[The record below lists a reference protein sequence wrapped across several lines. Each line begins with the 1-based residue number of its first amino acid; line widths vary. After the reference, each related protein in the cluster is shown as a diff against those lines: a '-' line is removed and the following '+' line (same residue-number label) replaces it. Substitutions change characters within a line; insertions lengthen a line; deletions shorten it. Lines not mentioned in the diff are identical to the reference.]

1 MLSRH
6 DLIQRF
12 TPFTIDAHHLI
23 AEEII
28 TAVQANV
35 DGYRNNGRITIL
47 GIEDE
52 VMYPGTQAFLRCG
65 ASLAREIKW
74 QGTYRY
80 AALYLGGVSAEDLH
94 QRCDEICRALS
105 LE

>member
-28 TAVQANV
+28 TGVQANI
-35 DGYRNNGRITIL
+35 DGHRHNGKNTIL
-47 GIEDE
+47 GIVDE
-52 VMYPGTQAFLRCG
+52 VMCPGTQAFLRCG

-74 QGTYRY
+74 RWSYRY
-80 AALYLGGVSAEDLH
+80 AAIYLGGASSEDLH
-94 QRCDEICRALS
+94 QRYDEICRALS
-105 LE
+105 FD